1 MHVEILIV
9 TIFPLWFLN
18 ISSFK
23 KKKREREKLWNICI
37 LKALCIFKIHF

>member
-18 ISSFK
+18 ISSFF
-23 KKKREREKLWNICI
+23 KKKREVVEYL
-37 LKALCIFKIHF
+37 HFEGTLYF